1 MITILTRNK
10 QNNIL
15 CKSAICSESVTADA
29 DKINQILF
37 AKDDK
42 STTMYVAQDNLYDG
56 KDFYIRQQGVSSEDK
71 DSIGSVLNKIAAQKT
86 RLGLIADVNQGV
98 VSGCDYVSNRNVSDL
113 DMSQDIA
120 LKDGIFVLDM
130 KNSRDRAVYDTFNS
144 EEKKFLRAFYKNS
157 EIEKYYCNTHN
168 TKWLL
173 YLNKAHLSIDA
184 YPNLKHHMDRFMPVL
199 SRRREAQSGVI
210 KPFQLQ
216 WARTEEIFIKDK
228 IVVPYRTRT
237 NAFAYNDV
245 EWFCRSDAYVITPK
259 TENVDLF
266 YLLGVLNSKL
276 NFVWLYNRGKRKGEV
291 LELFQVPLSEIP
303 IIELPTEEKD
313 RVAELAREIT
323 YIKRDRPN
331 ADTSMM
337 ESEIDHILYAA
348 YKLSPTEIDL
358 VEEQAK

>member
-1 MITILTRNK
+1 MNHLNDFRELLEHRLEAYNEHYHWTALHRARK
-10 QNNIL
+10 
-15 CKSAICSESVTADA
+15 ES
-29 DKINQILF
+29 
-37 AKDDK
+37 
-42 STTMYVAQDNLYDG
+42 
-56 KDFYIRQQGVSSEDK
+56 
-71 DSIGSVLNKIAAQKT
+71 
-86 RLGLIADVNQGV
+86 
-98 VSGCDYVSNRNVSDL
+98 
-113 DMSQDIA
+113 
-120 LKDGIFVLDM
+120 
-130 KNSRDRAVYDTFNS
+130 
-144 EEKKFLRAFYKNS
+144 
-157 EIEKYYCNTHN
+157 
-168 TKWLL
+168 
-173 YLNKAHLSIDA
+173 
-184 YPNLKHHMDRFMPVL
+184 
-199 SRRREAQSGVI
+199 
-210 KPFQLQ
+210 
-216 WARTEEIFIKDK
+216 IFIGEK

-259 TENVDLF
+259 TKNVDLF

-323 YIKRDRPN
+323 YIKRDKPN

-337 ESEIDHILYAA
+337 ESEIDQILYAA